1 MTSGSMRDLP
11 LHPADENGDRGVVDD
26 VITDAPQHGPP
37 NLAQATCPRHDQGGV
52 LLPRDLND
60 GLPGLTPTGAELP
73 IDLQKDMTSYIIHNE
88 SVV

>member
-1 MTSGSMRDLP
+1 MPSGSIDLR

-26 VITDAPQHGPP
+26 VITDAPQHGPAD
-37 NLAQATCPRHDQGGV
+37 LAQTTCPRHNQGGV
-52 LLPRDLND
+52 LLPRDLNN

-73 IDLQKDMTSYIIHNE
+73 INLQGNMAGYIIDNK